1 MMNYCVGHDGKCR
14 TDSVKR
20 RTKSQ
25 HARSATDFGGKK

>member
-1 MMNYCVGHDGKCR
+1 MINHGVGHDGKCR